1 MAWFGRI
8 PELVTLGVLAVS
20 TVAFGTTAELRRAV
34 TVTDTVNEDVR
45 NQRLAMST
53 ELKRS
58 GCEEVSLTGFISPNR
73 PSELVLM
80 MTCMKWGTG
89 PTDTPAKK

>member
-1 MAWFGRI
+1 MVWFRRI
-8 PELVTLGVLAVS
+8 PVLVTLGVLAAS
-20 TVAFGTTAELRRAV
+20 AVAFGSTAELRRTVAV
-34 TVTDTVNEDVR
+34 TDSVNEDVR
-45 NQRLAMST
+45 NQRLAMSA